1 MGTVSTPL
9 IPADAKSTL
18 LCLPRH
24 SRMQAPRH
32 WHQGQAELLGP
43 PMITPSSPCGAFVLI
58 HRAQALLG
66 ARLLQPEDS
75 RAGQGCSNHAP
86 ALFDTLLWGHAS
98 QLVCFLRGKKCVIYG
113 TFIINA
119 HFVCFLIPNYT
130 PLECSNAEL
139 CSSLQ
144 GQSTTGAATPAL
156 PDRCHG

>member
-9 IPADAKSTL
+9 TPADTKSTL

-24 SRMQAPRH
+24 SRMQTPRH

-43 PMITPSSPCGAFVLI
+43 PTSTPSSPRGGFVLI
-58 HRAQALLG
+58 HRARALLG
-66 ARLLQPEDS
+66 ARPLQPEDTQ
-75 RAGQGCSNHAP
+75 AGQGCSNHAP

-130 PLECSNAEL
+130 LLECSNAEL

-144 GQSTTGAATPAL
+144 GQPTAGAATPAL
-156 PDRCHG
+156 PDRHHG